1 MKPESPFFKESVQC
15 LMQSPLFSDLKQ
27 GVVEE
32 MISRC
37 RHETWKRRR
46 LLPMEET
53 WQRFH
58 ILLSGRVRLSR
69 SNPETGRMIT
79 LFLLG
84 PGDPFCIFS
93 LLDGKPHDV
102 MLETLDDVSLLSL
115 PMEKARQWLG
125 DHPELNCTLLPYL
138 GEQMCNLAGLAADLA
153 LHDTETRLARLI
165 LRHVDAPAT
174 VQQEHISPRLINNLS
189 NESLAEMIGSV
200 RVVVNRQLQHWKQEG
215 IVDTH
220 RGYLRVEKLDD
231 LAQLA
236 ELRLARTADTTP
248 ATLQ

>member
-1 MKPESPFFKESVQC
+1 MKPESPFFKESVHC
-15 LMQSPLFSDLKQ
+15 LMQSPLFSGLKRS
-27 GVVEE
+27 VVEE
-32 MISRC
+32 MVTRC
-37 RHETWKRRR
+37 RRETWKRRR
-46 LLPMEET
+46 HLSMDET

-102 MLETLDDVSLLSL
+102 MLESLDDLSLLSL
-115 PMEKARQWLG
+115 PMEEARQWLD
-125 DHPELNCTLLPYL
+125 DHPELNRTLLPYL
-138 GEQMCNLAGLAADLA
+138 GGQMCNLAGLAADLA

-165 LRHVDAPAT
+165 LRHVDTPAT
-174 VQQEHISPRLINNLS
+174 AQQEHISPRLINNLS

-215 IVDTH
+215 IVDAH

-231 LAQLA
+231 LTQRA
-236 ELRLARTADTTP
+236 ELRLSPGVATTIP
-248 ATLQ
+248 PL

>member
-1 MKPESPFFKESVQC
+1 MKPESLLFKESVQC
-15 LMQSPLFSDLKQ
+15 LMQSPLFSGLAQ
-27 GVVEE
+27 GIVEE
-32 MISRC
+32 MVSRC
-37 RHETWKRRR
+37 RRETWKRRR
-46 LLPMEET
+46 QLPMEET

-93 LLDGKPHDV
+93 LLDGKPHDL

-115 PMEKARQWLG
+115 PMEEARQWLG
-125 DHPELNCTLLPYL
+125 DHPEFNRTLLPYL
-138 GEQMCNLAGLAADLA
+138 GEQMSTLAGLAADLA

-165 LRHVDAPAT
+165 LRHVDAPAL
-174 VQQEHISPRLINNLS
+174 QQHVIPRLINDLS
-189 NESLAEMIGSV
+189 HESLAEMIGSV

-215 IVDTH
+215 IVDVQ
-220 RGYLRVEKLDD
+220 RGHLEIDALQELVKRADKMPRLSDNKL
-231 LAQLA
+231 
-236 ELRLARTADTTP
+236 P
-248 ATLQ
+248 A

>member
-1 MKPESPFFKESVQC
+1 MEPKSPFFKESIQC
-15 LMQSPLFSDLKQ
+15 LMQSPLFSSLAPS
-27 GVVEE
+27 VIEE
-32 MISRC
+32 MITHC
-37 RHETWKRRR
+37 RRETWKRRR
-46 LLPMEET
+46 LLPMNET

-102 MLETLDDVSLLSL
+102 MLETLDDTSLLSL
-115 PMEKARQWLG
+115 PMEEARQWLS
-125 DHPELNCTLLPYL
+125 DHPEFNCTLLPYL

-165 LRHVDAPAT
+165 LRHVDTTAL
-174 VQQEHISPRLINNLS
+174 QQKHISPHLINNLS

-215 IVDTH
+215 IIDTH

-236 ELRLARTADTTP
+236 ELRLARTAGTAP
-248 ATLQ
+248 ATL

>member
-1 MKPESPFFKESVQC
+1 MKPESLFFKESVQC
-15 LMQSPLFSDLKQ
+15 LIQSPLFSGLAQDT
-27 GVVEE
+27 VEK
-32 MISRC
+32 IVGRC
-37 RHETWKRRR
+37 RRETWKRRR
-46 LLPMEET
+46 QLPMEET

-115 PMEKARQWLG
+115 PMDEARQWLG
-125 DHPELNCTLLPYL
+125 EHPEFNRTLLPYL
-138 GEQMCNLAGLAADLA
+138 GEQMSTLAGLATDLA

-165 LRHVDAPAT
+165 LRHVEAPAL
-174 VQQEHISPRLINNLS
+174 QQHVTPRLIDDLS
-189 NESLAEMIGSV
+189 HESLAEMIGSV

-215 IVDTH
+215 IVDVQ
-220 RGYLRVEKLDD
+220 RGHLEVEALQELAKRADKMHKLSDQK
-231 LAQLA
+231 L
-236 ELRLARTADTTP
+236 P
-248 ATLQ
+248 A